1 MLAWQAAS
9 GRQRKTGNSAVRE
22 GEQQEGMRSRLSWS
36 SVWVAA
42 KERRRRS
49 GLDREGGREGGREE
63 FVWDGWM
70 MGLASAELDY
80 LFAHEPSTARPLI
93 FFPIHTLIQTLTG
106 VQSKQK

>member
-36 SVWVAA
+36 SAWVAA

-49 GLDREGGREGGREE
+49 GLDREGGREGG
-63 FVWDGWM
+63 VCVGWM
-70 MGLASAELDY
+70 DDGPGFS
-80 LFAHEPSTARPLI
+80 
-93 FFPIHTLIQTLTG
+93 
-106 VQSKQK
+106 